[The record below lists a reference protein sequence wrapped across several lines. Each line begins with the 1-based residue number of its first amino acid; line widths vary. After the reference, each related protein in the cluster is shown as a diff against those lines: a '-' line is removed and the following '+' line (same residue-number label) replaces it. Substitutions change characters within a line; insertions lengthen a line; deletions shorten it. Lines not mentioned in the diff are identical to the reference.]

1 MFFASRAEE
10 QKQKMSDLLTG
21 TALVTGA
28 GAGIGR
34 ATSIAFVQHGIR
46 KLALLDVDDAGLDR
60 TAYSISQLQLGEVQI
75 LKVNVDVGND
85 KSLVQA
91 IQKVVDELGRI
102 DIAVNNAGIGGPI
115 VNSTDLSVEDYR
127 KVIDINM
134 VGLWV
139 SQREEIKHM
148 LKQDPVLT
156 RPGGVNRGVIVN
168 MSSIFGLIGPS
179 ASTPASAYSTSK
191 HGVVAITKNDANSF
205 AKDGIRIN
213 AICPGYVDTRNLAAV
228 VTESDV
234 MREEL
239 RKVPMGRLGSVSEIA
254 ENFALIIMVPKSL
267 TDITASIERVRTSRW
282 LRPKVLHYA
291 FASCGLICGTL
302 FFIAFLASDFL
313 VPLSPS
319 WSAERTAEHYR
330 KHQAGIHA
338 GSALMM
344 FSGTFF
350 LPYTIAISDQ
360 MRRIPNIPWV
370 LPQIQIA
377 SGIAGTFGFFMP
389 GMHLAVAALRVD
401 RSPELIELANDTF
414 WMYAILPFQT
424 FILQSWAWSYAIII
438 DNRPNPMYPKI
449 LAVINL
455 VVPAMF
461 MFSVAV
467 HATLRG
473 PFAWNGALGF
483 WLPLI
488 TFGLQFI
495 ADAYFLFRAIHRD
508 HLEVEHIGAYEA
520 EPTERL
526 EKMAP
531 GASELVIAEWTII
544 SLTTAVIAARIYL
557 RLGIQKRRLLGSDLW
572 MTAAWA
578 MGIVVAAF
586 CITFIRMGV
595 MEQGIDPSLKAY
607 DGSKEEKQYI
617 RKLLWIST
625 LPFLTSFYICKSA
638 LLCVY
643 LQVIPAFMTSRRMFL
658 WATIGFVGVSYLIT
672 IILFFTTCTPISR
685 FWTLDPNRQ
694 CLLSSWMIF
703 VRTSWALNF
712 AGDVFIFALPWL
724 IVPDLMVKG
733 WLRVGIYF
741 TFLLGLINMVISIVR
756 FVKLYGGNEG
766 EISLV
771 TIHFWN
777 SLDLYIGL
785 VIACLPSLRPYF
797 NLATESRAF
806 NYVKGK
812 TTSRL
817 SGHTATASTQSSEA
831 MSLIIRNDHTDT
843 YAMHPIV
850 HRWARER
857 PKMRLAEQALW
868 AEVTGR
874 VLAASVLLPPLGTAA
889 ADEKYHISLLSHVM
903 HVQDCRRSTAEAISN
918 ARSSTNQVFSWIIS
932 LVPDLAPDADKV
944 RMYAKFSLIYAKC
957 GYWKEAEE
965 LLKEGQYTVARDLQE
980 EVLRELLLRLPHDS
994 ADVLEA
1000 KNNLGLTIL
1009 KFWKRHHF
1017 EQAVR
1022 LHSEAAEGM
1031 AKVHGPDHEQTLAA
1045 KEHLC
1050 RAAVLLGGDH
1060 LESVEDLMTEVLE
1073 TRRAKLGKEHPYTL
1087 LAMVN
1092 MAIVL
1097 TAMGQYK
1104 KAEDLVLEG
1113 LPVAGRTLGRDH
1125 IGTLF
1130 GRQTHAAILLE
1141 RREYAAAE
1149 EILLQVAESQKHMA
1163 SHRGDYHPDRL
1174 GALIE
1179 LARCSFALSKIDRA
1193 AAICDEA
1200 IYGLDSI
1207 SMEEHPL
1214 AISLR
1219 VSRSRMLELTQSSLI
1234 DHRPEQHS
1242 HAIFPFIF
1250 FQPRND
1256 TTDF

>member
-1 MFFASRAEE
+1 
-10 QKQKMSDLLTG
+10 
-21 TALVTGA
+21 
-28 GAGIGR
+28 
-34 ATSIAFVQHGIR
+34 
-46 KLALLDVDDAGLDR
+46 
-60 TAYSISQLQLGEVQI
+60 
-75 LKVNVDVGND
+75 
-85 KSLVQA
+85 
-91 IQKVVDELGRI
+91 
-102 DIAVNNAGIGGPI
+102 
-115 VNSTDLSVEDYR
+115 
-127 KVIDINM
+127 
-134 VGLWV
+134 
-139 SQREEIKHM
+139 
-148 LKQDPVLT
+148 
-156 RPGGVNRGVIVN
+156 
-168 MSSIFGLIGPS
+168 
-179 ASTPASAYSTSK
+179 
-191 HGVVAITKNDANSF
+191 
-205 AKDGIRIN
+205 
-213 AICPGYVDTRNLAAV
+213 
-228 VTESDV
+228 
-234 MREEL
+234 
-239 RKVPMGRLGSVSEIA
+239 
-254 ENFALIIMVPKSL
+254 
-267 TDITASIERVRTSRW
+267 
-282 LRPKVLHYA
+282 
-291 FASCGLICGTL
+291 
-302 FFIAFLASDFL
+302 
-313 VPLSPS
+313 
-319 WSAERTAEHYR
+319 
-330 KHQAGIHA
+330 
-338 GSALMM
+338 
-344 FSGTFF
+344 
-350 LPYTIAISDQ
+350 
-360 MRRIPNIPWV
+360 
-370 LPQIQIA
+370 
-377 SGIAGTFGFFMP
+377 
-389 GMHLAVAALRVD
+389 
-401 RSPELIELANDTF
+401 
-414 WMYAILPFQT
+414 
-424 FILQSWAWSYAIII
+424 
-438 DNRPNPMYPKI
+438 
-449 LAVINL
+449 
-455 VVPAMF
+455 
-461 MFSVAV
+461 
-467 HATLRG
+467 
-473 PFAWNGALGF
+473 
-483 WLPLI
+483 
-488 TFGLQFI
+488 
-495 ADAYFLFRAIHRD
+495 
-508 HLEVEHIGAYEA
+508 
-520 EPTERL
+520 
-526 EKMAP
+526 MAP
-531 GASELVIAEWTII
+531 GASELVISEWTLI
-544 SLTTAVIAARIYL
+544 SLSTAVIAARIYL

-595 MEQGIDPSLKAY
+595 MEHGIDPSLKAY
-607 DGSKEEKQYI
+607 DGSKEDKQYI

-658 WATIGFVGVSYLIT
+658 WATIGFVAVSYLIT
-672 IILFFTTCTPISR
+672 IILFFTTCTPVSR

-694 CLLSSWMIF
+694 CLTSSWMIF

-756 FVKLYGGNEG
+756 FVKLYGGGNEG

-785 VIACLPSLRPYF
+785 VISCLPSLRPYF

-817 SGHTATASTQSSEA
+817 SGHTATASTQSSGVVRIPSKSAPGPSVASTDRLSEPEPYDMDTLPGRIPSHGLGGSGKTQFCCKFAEDNRESFWGVFWIDASTSERVKHTLGAIAKTAGLEQNEKSALHWLSNLEQNWLLIIDNADDDNIPLEKYFPKGNRGNVLVTTRNPAYRMHGNVGRRWYEFRGLELDEA
-831 MSLIIRNDHTDT
+831 TQLLLKASDSPAPWDEVCTSLALKITEALGALALAIVHAGTAIRENLCSLKNYLDYYSRSWRKIRNATLTEKSTASDAVVYSTWEICYNRLEQKGTEAALDALELLNMMAFLHWETIPREIFSRALRNSEQESKQNIEVSAQPSTHSSWLVALFDRLREAPTALLALLFRNQGPGILPKLIREAWQCGGVDNADDRIRLALKELVQMSLIIRNDHTDT

-874 VLAASVLLPPLGTAA
+874 VLAASILLPPLGTAA

-903 HVQDCRRSTAEAISN
+903 HVQDCRRSTTEAISN
-918 ARSSTNQVFSWIIS
+918 ARRYTNRVFSWIIS

-965 LLKEGQYTVARDLQE
+965 LLKEVTGFLCRYLGPQHKRSRQALLFLSTVYWHLGRSSDAAMIQSSVLQTCVSHLGRSHPDTLRAMAELGRTRWQQGQYTVARDLQE

-1000 KNNLGLTIL
+1000 KNNLGLTVL

-1022 LHSEAAEGM
+1022 LHSEAVEGM

-1050 RAAVLLGGDH
+1050 RAAVLLGGEH
-1060 LESVEDLMTEVLE
+1060 LESVEELMTEVLE
-1073 TRRAKLGKEHPYTL
+1073 TRRTKLGKEHPYTL

-1113 LPVAGRTLGRDH
+1113 LPVADRTLGRDH

-1149 EILLQVAESQKHMA
+1149 RILLQVAESQKHMA

-1179 LARCSFALSKIDRA
+1179 LARCSFALGKIDRA
-1193 AAICDEA
+1193 VAICDEA

-1219 VSRSRMLELTQSSLI
+1219 VSRSRMLELNQSSLI

-1256 TTDF
+1256 TTAL